1 MSIFCTSFPP
11 DLRPA
16 GPPGMEIW
24 SNPLILNLSQFQEA
38 DRHGTGSQR
47 SLSETGRAGRDL
59 AADPKTGGEL
69 FFSNISRQLTRLKLG
84 GRQTCVRTYL
94 TPGIGARREQ
104 TTNNCK
110 HYLSNRTWSELAIMS
125 LTNTCRR
132 VVNRI
137 NMSSLVSQEPTLAS
151 IPESPTM
158 TDEHRNM

>member
-69 FFSNISRQLTRLKLG
+69 FFKYFTAINS
-84 GRQTCVRTYL
+84 
-94 TPGIGARREQ
+94 
-104 TTNNCK
+104 TNSGVGK
-110 HYLSNRTWSELAIMS
+110 PASA
-125 LTNTCRR
+125 
-132 VVNRI
+132 
-137 NMSSLVSQEPTLAS
+137 PT
-151 IPESPTM
+151 
-158 TDEHRNM
+158 

>member
-1 MSIFCTSFPP
+1 
-11 DLRPA
+11 
-16 GPPGMEIW
+16 MEIW

-94 TPGIGARREQ
+94 TRHQALGQEENRLLTIANTICQIEPGV
-104 TTNNCK
+104 
-110 HYLSNRTWSELAIMS
+110 S
-125 LTNTCRR
+125 LQLC
-132 VVNRI
+132 
-137 NMSSLVSQEPTLAS
+137 L
-151 IPESPTM
+151 
-158 TDEHRNM
+158 